1 MNGFAF
7 HLGQQALALII
18 LGAGAVAIAA
28 LLLIPAWLLGRI
40 TGAARDWPLVA
51 DRVASALERREP
63 LDEALGN
70 LWLMVGGAMRA
81 RLDEAM
87 SLEEP
92 SPGRR
97 LVAAGVVPAAQAGAI
112 AAAAP
117 EDLPTLL
124 RLSARDQGDAALSRL
139 RGYATAMLLVVALFT
154 VWQLSWSGPML
165 RMCYHMGPHSPGMDQ
180 AAVLIIAAKWIAIV
194 IAGSGVALA
203 LLWAFGRRHGW
214 WEAVAGW
221 GRLARAL
228 VLRRLLAAG
237 VREGACAEHLA
248 SLSPHLR
255 ARLIAAGERGDLPGL
270 LAAAGWPVATPE
282 ALDRAFAAN
291 LERRR
296 RRGARAVLIASLLLP
311 LCIAVPVGLAGGG
324 VMLVMTTA
332 EAPLTE
338 LASRSQGGG
347 TGTPSMALLHWLLM
361 RRTLAESP

>member
-1 MNGFAF
+1 MNGLAF
-7 HLGQQALALII
+7 HFGQQVLVLLI

-28 LLLIPAWLLGRI
+28 LLLIPAWLIGRI
-40 TGAARDWPLVA
+40 AGAARDWPLVA
-51 DRVASALERREP
+51 DRIAGALERREP

-124 RLSARDQGDAALSRL
+124 RLSARDQGDAALRRL

-154 VWQLSWSGPML
+154 AWQLSWSGPVL
-165 RMCYHMGPHSPGMDQ
+165 RMCHHLAAMSPGMEH
-180 AAVLIIAAKWIAIV
+180 AMRLIVASKWIAIA
-194 IAGSGVALA
+194 IAGSGIALA
-203 LLWAFGRRHGW
+203 LLWAGGRRLGW
-214 WEAVAGW
+214 WEALAGW
-221 GRLARAL
+221 DRLARAL

-248 SLSPHLR
+248 NLSPRLR
-255 ARLIAAGERGDLPGL
+255 PRLLAAGERGDLSGL
-270 LAAAGWPVATPE
+270 LAAAGWRADSPA

-296 RRGARAVLIASLLLP
+296 RRGARGVLIASLLLP

-332 EAPLTE
+332 QAPITV
-338 LASRSQGGG
+338 LAGRSQAGVV
-347 TGTPSMALLHWLLM
+347 GTPSQALMHWLLL
-361 RRTLAESP
+361 RRAWELP

>member
-1 MNGFAF
+1 MNDLFF
-7 HLGQQALALII
+7 HVGQQVLVLIV

-28 LLLIPAWLLGRI
+28 LLLIPAWLIGRI
-40 TGAARDWPLVA
+40 AGAARDWPLVA
-51 DRVASALERREP
+51 DRVAGALERREP

-97 LVAAGVVPAAQAGAI
+97 LVTAGVVPAAQAGAI

-124 RLSARDQGDAALSRL
+124 RLSARDQGDAALRRL

-154 VWQLSWSGPML
+154 VWQLSWSEPVL
-165 RMCYHMGPHSPGMDQ
+165 RMCHYLAPHAPGMDQ
-180 AAVLIIAAKWIAIV
+180 AVILITASKWIAIG
-194 IAGSGVALA
+194 IAGTGLALA
-203 LLWAFGRRHGW
+203 LLWAFGRRLGW

-248 SLSPHLR
+248 SLSPHRR

-270 LAAAGWPVATPE
+270 LAAAGWLVATPE
-282 ALDRAFAAN
+282 ALDRAFAAE

-296 RRGARAVLIASLLLP
+296 RRGARGVLLASLLLP

-332 EAPLTE
+332 QAPITE
-338 LASRSQGGG
+338 VAGRSQAGVV
-347 TGTPSMALLHWLLM
+347 GTPSQALLHWLLL
-361 RRTLAESP
+361 RRTLAEER

>member
-1 MNGFAF
+1 MNGLAF
-7 HLGQQALALII
+7 HLGQHALALII
-18 LGAGAVAIAA
+18 LGAGAVVIAA

-51 DRVASALERREP
+51 DRLASALERREP

-97 LVAAGVVPAAQAGAI
+97 LAAAGVVPAAQAAAI

-117 EDLPTLL
+117 EDLPALL
-124 RLSARDQGDAALSRL
+124 RLSARDQGDVALRRL
-139 RGYATAMLLVVALFT
+139 RGYATATLLVVVLFT
-154 VWQLSWSGPML
+154 VWQLWWSGPVL
-165 RMCYHMGPHSPGMDQ
+165 RMCSSLAEQAPGMDR
-180 AAVLIIAAKWIAIV
+180 AMLMINASKWFAVA
-194 IAGSGVALA
+194 IAGTGIALTLVWA
-203 LLWAFGRRHGW
+203 LGHRHGW
-214 WEAVAGW
+214 WESLAGW
-221 GRLARAL
+221 DRLARAL

-248 SLSPHLR
+248 GLSPRLQP
-255 ARLIAAGERGDLPGL
+255 RLIAAGERGDLPGL
-270 LAAAGWPVATPE
+270 LAAAGWRVDSPE
-282 ALDRAFAAN
+282 ALDRAFAAD
-291 LERRR
+291 LEHRR
-296 RRGARAVLIASLLLP
+296 RRGARGVLIASLLLP
-311 LCIAVPVGLAGGG
+311 LCIAGPVGLAGGG

-332 EAPLTE
+332 EEPMTA
-338 LASRSQGGG
+338 LARQSSGGG
-347 TGTPSMALLHWLLM
+347 TGTPSVALLHWLLM